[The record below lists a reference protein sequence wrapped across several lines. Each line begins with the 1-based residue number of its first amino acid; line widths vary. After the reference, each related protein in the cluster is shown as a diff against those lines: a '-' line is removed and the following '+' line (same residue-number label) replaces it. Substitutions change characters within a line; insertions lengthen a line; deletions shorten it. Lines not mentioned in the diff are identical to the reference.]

1 MGRSA
6 ISFGDVH
13 NDGYHDIGLYSPLES
28 GKILVLNRLG
38 PVVNVTVDS
47 DYGDIQ
53 TIHYRPT
60 ATDYITTNGYE
71 LHNNLDIVVTD
82 NIPPTITNVVLVAPD
97 MFTITF
103 DKDIDASSVTV
114 NDFSINEKVYTKE
127 KVVSVTGPVVVL
139 EVADIFA
146 TDVANNITIVGEILD
161 TLGNIAL
168 IGNSSLTVPENTD
181 IIAHRID
188 TNTITINFTT
198 STTVSSS
205 NTNVNAF
212 GIMDTRDDVSVNV
225 ASWSISGAVITM
237 TTSGLTE
244 TNGTYAIVYDSSHGT
259 ALTSDGVLV
268 DDKQTV
274 TAKDKIPP
282 KYIDTIV
289 IDVEH
294 IILQFSEEL
303 ALDLADSLSP
313 SDITFDPSELILDSD
328 INDPTY
334 DGISVDGNNIVLT
347 MNKSLVSPSN
357 ISSSIN
363 VTYPTVT
370 YSASIEDLVGNS
382 ESQSNTAVAKDG
394 YGPVIAYI
402 VASYSRILM

>member
-1 MGRSA
+1 M
-6 ISFGDVH
+6 
-13 NDGYHDIGLYSPLES
+13 YSPLES

-198 STTVSSS
+198 RY
-205 NTNVNAF
+205 NC
-212 GIMDTRDDVSVNV
+212 
-225 ASWSISGAVITM
+225 
-237 TTSGLTE
+237 
-244 TNGTYAIVYDSSHGT
+244 
-259 ALTSDGVLV
+259 
-268 DDKQTV
+268 
-274 TAKDKIPP
+274 
-282 KYIDTIV
+282 
-289 IDVEH
+289 
-294 IILQFSEEL
+294 EL
-303 ALDLADSLSP
+303 
-313 SDITFDPSELILDSD
+313 
-328 INDPTY
+328 
-334 DGISVDGNNIVLT
+334 
-347 MNKSLVSPSN
+347 K
-357 ISSSIN
+357 
-363 VTYPTVT
+363 
-370 YSASIEDLVGNS
+370 
-382 ESQSNTAVAKDG
+382 
-394 YGPVIAYI
+394 
-402 VASYSRILM
+402 